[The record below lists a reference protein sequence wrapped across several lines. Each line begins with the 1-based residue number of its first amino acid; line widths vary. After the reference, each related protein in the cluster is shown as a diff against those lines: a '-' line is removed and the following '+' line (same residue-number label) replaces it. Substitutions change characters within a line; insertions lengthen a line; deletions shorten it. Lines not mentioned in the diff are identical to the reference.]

1 MDVILLERVA
11 KLGQMGEVV
20 TVKNGYARNFLLPQG
35 KALRAT
41 KGNMAQ
47 FEAQKAHL
55 EARNAELK
63 TEAEKAGATIDGTA
77 FIAVR
82 QASDAG
88 MLYGSVSNRDI
99 VEMAKDA
106 GFEIQRSQIE
116 MAQPIKALGIHE
128 VTLRLHPEVTVGV
141 TVNVARS
148 EEEAERQ
155 AAGEDI
161 LAREEDELDIELDQ
175 LFSGDESVY
184 EREDRRGGDDGEPIT
199 QPTGEEVFEPV
210 TGEEE

>member
-20 TVKNGYARNFLLPQG
+20 AVKNGYARNFLLPQG

-41 KGNMAQ
+41 KANKEH
-47 FEAQKAHL
+47 FETQKAHL
-55 EARNAELK
+55 EARNLEMK
-63 TEAEKAGATIDGTA
+63 GEAETVGATIDGTA
-77 FIAVR
+77 FVAVR

-99 VEMAKDA
+99 VEMAKEK
-106 GFEIQRSQIE
+106 GFEIQRSMVE
-116 MAQPIKALGIHE
+116 MPQPIKALGIHD

-184 EREDRRGGDDGEPIT
+184 EREDRRAGDDDELVT
-199 QPTGEEVFEPV
+199 QPDGEEVFEK

>member
-11 KLGQMGEVV
+11 KLGQLGEVV
-20 TVKNGYARNFLLPQG
+20 TVKNGFARNFLLPQG

-41 KGNMAQ
+41 KANKAQ
-47 FEAQKAHL
+47 FEAQKAQL
-55 EARNAELK
+55 EARNEEMK
-63 TEAEKAGATIDGTA
+63 GEAATVAATIDGAT

-99 VEMAKDA
+99 VEMAATQDFVITRA
-106 GFEIQRSQIE
+106 QVE
-116 MAQPIKALGIHE
+116 MPQPIKALGIHE
-128 VTLRLHPEVTVGV
+128 VILRLHPEVTATI

-184 EREDRRGGDDGEPIT
+184 ERDDSRRSEPEGDEG
-199 QPTGEEVFEPV
+199 EPV

>member
-20 TVKNGYARNFLLPQG
+20 NVKNGYARNFLLPQG

-41 KGNMAQ
+41 KANMAQ

-55 EARNAELK
+55 EQRNEEMK
-63 TEAEKAGATIDGTA
+63 TEAQKTGETIDGTA
-77 FIAVR
+77 FVAVR

-99 VEMAKDA
+99 VEMAKEK
-106 GFEIQRSQIE
+106 GFDIQRSMVE
-116 MAQPIKALGIHE
+116 MPQPIKALGIHD
-128 VTLRLHPEVTVGV
+128 VVLRLHPEVTVNV

-175 LFSGDESVY
+175 LFSGDDSVY
-184 EREDRRGGDDGEPIT
+184 EREDRRPEADGGDEAEA
-199 QPTGEEVFEPV
+199 TGE
-210 TGEEE
+210 GE

>member
-1 MDVILLERVA
+1 MDVILLERVN
-11 KLGQMGEVV
+11 KLGQMGEIV

-41 KGNMAQ
+41 KANKVQ
-47 FEAQKAHL
+47 FEAQKAQL
-55 EARNAELK
+55 ETRNEEMKAAAQTKAAEI
-63 TEAEKAGATIDGTA
+63 EGAA

-88 MLYGSVSNRDI
+88 MLYGSVSNRDVVELAAGSFEI
-99 VEMAKDA
+99 TRNQVEMV
-106 GFEIQRSQIE
+106 
-116 MAQPIKALGIHE
+116 QPIKALGIHE
-128 VTLRLHPEVTVGV
+128 VTLRLHPEVTAGI

-161 LAREEDELDIELDQ
+161 LAKEEDELDLELDQ

-184 EREDRRGGDDGEPIT
+184 EREDRRDAPEGDDA
-199 QPTGEEVFEPV
+199 EPV

>member
-11 KLGQMGEVV
+11 KLGQLGEIV

-41 KGNMAQ
+41 KANKAQ
-47 FEAQKAHL
+47 FEAQKAQL
-55 EARNAELK
+55 EARNEEMK
-63 TEAEKAGATIDGTA
+63 GEAATLASTIDGAA
-77 FIAVR
+77 FVAVR

-99 VEMAKDA
+99 VEMAAEKDFTLTRA
-106 GFEIQRSQIE
+106 QVE
-116 MAQPIKALGIHE
+116 MPQPIKALGIHE
-128 VTLRLHPEVTVGV
+128 VILRLHPEVTATV

-184 EREDRRGGDDGEPIT
+184 EREDRREAPEGDEG
-199 QPTGEEVFEPV
+199 EPV

>member
-11 KLGQMGEVV
+11 KLGQMGEIV
-20 TVKNGYARNFLLPQG
+20 TVKNGFARNFLLPQG

-41 KGNMAQ
+41 KANKAH
-47 FEAQKAHL
+47 FDAQKAHL
-55 EARNAELK
+55 EARNLEMK
-63 TEAEKAGATIDGTA
+63 GEAEKAAQTIDGTA

-99 VEMAKDA
+99 VEMAKEK
-106 GFEIQRSQIE
+106 GFEITRAQVE
-116 MAQPIKALGIHE
+116 MPQPIKGLGIHE
-128 VTLRLHPEVTVGV
+128 VVLRLHPEVTANV

-175 LFSGDESVY
+175 LFSGDDSVY
-184 EREDRRGGDDGEPIT
+184 EREDRRPEEVT
-199 QPTGEEVFEPV
+199 QPTGEEVFEE
-210 TGEEE
+210 TDEDAQAS